1 MIDKIKKTRY
11 NVGDR
16 VWVNPQESEYGPF
29 EAVIFK
35 VERPFRNGYIGE
47 PEYGILEIIG
57 NTLYGEEKLANPS
70 DSWPE
75 NMLSLSY
82 PR

>member
-1 MIDKIKKTRY
+1 MIDKIKKTRF

-16 VWVNPQESEYGPF
+16 VWINPQES
-29 EAVIFK
+29 
-35 VERPFRNGYIGE
+35 
-47 PEYGILEIIG
+47 EYGILEIIG

-70 DSWPE
+70 DGWDE
-75 NMLSLSY
+75 KMLSLSY